1 MVERSVQFRGFRL
14 SAEVPDRVG
23 QLMRRVIGGARRPPL
38 AQPQVIVRG
47 DSRLLVRDPPPTTF
61 VRHDPEIGLGFI
73 TDRIAHRARAAA
85 QAAGRPKTPTSAT
98 DTDEAGALARQV
110 AAQPWYHTIEL
121 PYGIETSGYYDHRPL
136 VPIYGIPADLTGK
149 RVLDVATADGFW
161 AFEFERRGGEVTA
174 LDIETTADVDLPPRV
189 QQLATQRGYADL
201 LGDGFELAHRSL
213 GSKVKRVVGT
223 VYDLDP
229 DRLGRF
235 DLVHTGDLLL
245 HLRDPIRALQKLRT
259 VTEGEFLLSD
269 VFDSTI
275 GWPQRIESGVSHYLG
290 GSIMAGWW
298 TPALGTLVQM
308 VIDAGFSDVEVLTVY
323 SLIPRGMRDGPW
335 RAVLRARP

>member
-1 MVERSVQFRGFRL
+1 MVERSVQYRGFRA
-14 SAEVPDRVG
+14 SVEVPERVARA
-23 QLMRRVIGGARRPPL
+23 LRRMVGSSGRAPKLDDSR
-38 AQPQVIVRG
+38 VIVRG
-47 DSRLLVRDPPPTTF
+47 DTRLLVRDPPPTTF
-61 VRHDPEIGLGFI
+61 VRHDPEIGVGFI
-73 TDRIAHRARAAA
+73 KDRIAHRAAAPSPTAEPAADDAAA
-85 QAAGRPKTPTSAT
+85 IAQR
-98 DTDEAGALARQV
+98 V

-121 PYGIETSGYYDHRPL
+121 PNGVETSGYYDHRPL

-149 RVLDVATADGFW
+149 RVLDVAMADGFW

-174 LDIETTADVDLPPRV
+174 LDIETTAEVDLPPRV
-189 QQLATQRGYADL
+189 QQLAAERGYADL
-201 LGDGFELAHRSL
+201 LGDGFELAHRLL

-245 HLRDPIRALQKLRT
+245 HLRDPIRALQQLRL
-259 VTEGEFLLSD
+259 VTDGEFLLSD
-269 VFDSTI
+269 VFDTTI

-298 TPALGTLVQM
+298 MPALGTLVQM
-308 VIDAGFSDVEVLTVY
+308 VIDAGFSDVEVVTVY
-323 SLIPRGMRDGPW
+323 SLVPRGMSQGPW